1 MDQCD
6 EIFNVM
12 KLDWSFL
19 VSSSGSYLADPKIT
33 QSGRQVGLGILFYKI
48 QHSIIYQ
55 QPYFMGVKSF
65 NQ

>member
-33 QSGRQVGLGILFYKI
+33 QSGRQVGLGLLFYEI
-48 QHSIIYQ
+48 STFDYLPTALFYECQTL
-55 QPYFMGVKSF
+55 
-65 NQ
+65 